1 MSYSKLAEIAQIES
15 SFDDYAQDI
24 LDLLEDVLSIV
35 KDGDTYEFK
44 TTANRLVLSNFK
56 GREETVESYTKSL
69 YRLCRLKAL
78 IRYSF
83 AEGASSLC
91 ILDVFFNDDFPGEG
105 VTFLTLCQDVLDV
118 VDWIAKE
125 YDYSVNESNARVLIN
140 LFDCFSKAFDKLR

>member
-1 MSYSKLAEIAQIES
+1 MSYPKLAEIAQIES
-15 SFDDYAQDI
+15 SFDDYAQDM

-44 TTANRLVLSNFK
+44 TTINGLVLTNFK
-56 GREETVESYTKSL
+56 GREDPIESYTKSL

-125 YDYSVNESNARVLIN
+125 YDYKVNEANAKVLIN
-140 LFDCFSKAFDKLR
+140 LFECFSKAFDKLR

>member
-1 MSYSKLAEIAQIES
+1 MSYSKLAEVAQIES

-24 LDLLEDVLSIV
+24 LDLLEDLLSIV

-44 TTANRLVLSNFK
+44 TTANGLVLSNFK
-56 GREETVESYTKSL
+56 GHEEQVNPSKSL
-69 YRLCRLKAL
+69 YKLCRLKAL

-105 VTFLTLCQDVLDV
+105 VTFLTLCKDVLDV

-125 YDYSVNESNARVLIN
+125 YDYKVNEANAKVLIN
-140 LFDCFSKAFDKLR
+140 LFECFSKAFDKLR

>member
-15 SFDDYAQDI
+15 SFDDYAQDM
-24 LDLLEDVLSIV
+24 LDLLEDLLSIV

-44 TTANRLVLSNFK
+44 TTINGLALSNFK
-56 GREETVESYTKSL
+56 GHEETIETYTKSL

-125 YDYSVNESNARVLIN
+125 YDYKVNESNAKVLIN
-140 LFDCFSKAFDKLR
+140 LFECFSKAFDKLR

>member
-15 SFDDYAQDI
+15 SFDDYASDI
-24 LDLLEDVLSIV
+24 LDLLEDLLSIT

-44 TTANRLVLSNFK
+44 TTANRLVLTNFK
-56 GREETVESYTKSL
+56 GKEETVESYTKSL

-125 YDYSVNESNARVLIN
+125 YDYSVNEANAKVLIN
-140 LFDCFSKAFDKLR
+140 LFECFSKAFDKLR

>member
-15 SFDDYAQDI
+15 SFDDYAQDM

-56 GREETVESYTKSL
+56 GKEETVESYTKSL
-69 YRLCRLKAL
+69 YRLCRFKAL

-83 AEGASSLC
+83 AEGASSFC

-125 YDYSVNESNARVLIN
+125 YDYSVNESNAKVLIN
-140 LFDCFSKAFDKLR
+140 LFECFSKAFDKLR

>member
-15 SFDDYAQDI
+15 SFDDYASDI
-24 LDLLEDVLSIV
+24 LDLLEDLLSIT

-44 TTANRLVLSNFK
+44 TTINGLALSNFK
-56 GREETVESYTKSL
+56 GREEPVESYTKSL

-125 YDYSVNESNARVLIN
+125 YDYKANESNAKVLIN
-140 LFDCFSKAFDKLR
+140 LFECFSKAFDKLR

>member
-24 LDLLEDVLSIV
+24 LDLLEDLLSIT

-44 TTANRLVLSNFK
+44 TTANGLVLTNFK
-56 GREETVESYTKSL
+56 GSEETVESYIKSL

-91 ILDVFFNDDFPGEG
+91 VLDVFFNDDFPGEG

-125 YDYSVNESNARVLIN
+125 YDYRVNEANAKVLIN
-140 LFDCFSKAFDKLR
+140 LFECFSKAFDKLR

>member
-24 LDLLEDVLSIV
+24 LDLLEDLLSIV

-44 TTANRLVLSNFK
+44 TTINGLALSNFK
-56 GREETVESYTKSL
+56 GKEETVESYTKSL
-69 YRLCRLKAL
+69 YRLCRFKAL

-125 YDYSVNESNARVLIN
+125 YDYSVNEANAKVLIN
-140 LFDCFSKAFDKLR
+140 LFECFSKAFDKLR

>member
-15 SFDDYAQDI
+15 SFDDYAQDM

-44 TTANRLVLSNFK
+44 TTINRLVLTNFK
-56 GREETVESYTKSL
+56 GREEPIESYTKSL

-125 YDYSVNESNARVLIN
+125 YDYSVNEANAKVLIN
-140 LFDCFSKAFDKLR
+140 LFECFSKAFDKLR

>member
-15 SFDDYAQDI
+15 SFDDYAQDM
-24 LDLLEDVLSIV
+24 LDLLEDVLSVV

-44 TTANRLVLSNFK
+44 TTANRLVLTNFK
-56 GREETVESYTKSL
+56 GREEPIESYTKSL

-83 AEGASSLC
+83 TEGASSLC

-105 VTFLTLCQDVLDV
+105 VTFLTLCQDVLDA
-118 VDWIAKE
+118 VDWISKE
-125 YDYSVNESNARVLIN
+125 YDYKVNESNAKVLIN
-140 LFDCFSKAFDKLR
+140 LFECFSKAFDKLR

>member
-15 SFDDYAQDI
+15 SFDDYAQDM
-24 LDLLEDVLSIV
+24 LDLLEDLLSIV
-35 KDGDTYEFK
+35 KDGDIYEFK
-44 TTANRLVLSNFK
+44 TTINGLALSNFK
-56 GREETVESYTKSL
+56 GHEESVESYTKSL

-125 YDYSVNESNARVLIN
+125 YDYKVNEANAKVLIN
-140 LFDCFSKAFDKLR
+140 LFECFSKAFDKLR

>member
-1 MSYSKLAEIAQIES
+1 MSYPKLAEVAQIES

-24 LDLLEDVLSIV
+24 LDLLEDLLSIV

-44 TTANRLVLSNFK
+44 TTTNGLVLSNFK
-56 GREETVESYTKSL
+56 GHEESVDSYTKSL
-69 YRLCRLKAL
+69 YRLCRLKSL

-83 AEGASSLC
+83 SEGASSLC
-91 ILDVFFNDDFPGEG
+91 VLDIFFNDDFPGEG

-118 VDWIAKE
+118 VDWITKE
-125 YDYSVNESNARVLIN
+125 YDYSVNESNAKVLIN

>member
-15 SFDDYAQDI
+15 SFDDYASDI
-24 LDLLEDVLSIV
+24 LDLLEDLLSIT
-35 KDGDTYEFK
+35 KDGDIYEFK
-44 TTANRLVLSNFK
+44 TTVNRLVLTNFK
-56 GREETVESYTKSL
+56 GREEPIESYTKSL

-125 YDYSVNESNARVLIN
+125 YDYSVNESNAKVLIN
-140 LFDCFSKAFDKLR
+140 LFECFSKAFDKLR

>member
-15 SFDDYAQDI
+15 SFDDYAQDM

-44 TTANRLVLSNFK
+44 TTINGLALSNFK
-56 GREETVESYTKSL
+56 GREEAVESYTKSL

-118 VDWIAKE
+118 VDWIVKE
-125 YDYSVNESNARVLIN
+125 YDYSANEANAKVLIN
-140 LFDCFSKAFDKLR
+140 LFECFSKAFDKLR

>member
-1 MSYSKLAEIAQIES
+1 MSYPKLAEIAQIES
-15 SFDDYAQDI
+15 SFDDYAQDM
-24 LDLLEDVLSIV
+24 LDLLEDLLSIV

-44 TTANRLVLSNFK
+44 TTVNRLVLTNFK
-56 GREETVESYTKSL
+56 GSEETVESYTKSL

-125 YDYSVNESNARVLIN
+125 YDYKVNEANAKVLIN
-140 LFDCFSKAFDKLR
+140 LFECFSKAFDKLR

>member
-1 MSYSKLAEIAQIES
+1 MSYPKLAEIAQIES
-15 SFDDYAQDI
+15 SFDDYAQDM
-24 LDLLEDVLSIV
+24 LDLLEDLLSIV

-44 TTANRLVLSNFK
+44 TTINGLALSNFK
-56 GREETVESYTKSL
+56 GREEPIESYTKSL

-125 YDYSVNESNARVLIN
+125 YDYRVNESNAKVLIN
-140 LFDCFSKAFDKLR
+140 LFECFSKAFDKLR